1 MTRVATGLSTLAC
14 TAAILGGA
22 LGCGGQTYHGEQA
35 RVAAALK
42 AYDHAERGNRT
53 ATLCGRMLTA
63 RFRRSISGTVAQCTR
78 FLGHTQGPDG
88 LKSTQDVKVD
98 GNRASARIEAADQS
112 KGTIHLVKRR
122 DRWLIDAIDYT
133 SLGD

>member
-88 LKSTQDVKVD
+88 LKSTRDVKVD
-98 GNRASARIEAADQS
+98 GHRPAPGSRQLTRARGPS
-112 KGTIHLVKRR
+112 T
-122 DRWLIDAIDYT
+122 
-133 SLGD
+133 